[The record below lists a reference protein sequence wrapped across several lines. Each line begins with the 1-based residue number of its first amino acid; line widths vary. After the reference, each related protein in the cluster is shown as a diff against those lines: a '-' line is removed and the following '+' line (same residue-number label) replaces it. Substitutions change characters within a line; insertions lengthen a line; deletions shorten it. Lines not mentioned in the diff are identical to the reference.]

1 MIRVR
6 TPSRLHFGLFALP
19 TGDAPGEWPDRDGR
33 PALPARTY
41 GGVGLMIEQPGLTV
55 AVEPATTWSS
65 DGALAERALAFAHMA
80 SAALDSDDPLHIR
93 VASTVRAH
101 VGLGSGTQLA
111 LAVAQAVALAA
122 DRDEL
127 SAVELARLVGRGQRS
142 ALGIHGF
149 AQGGFL
155 VEGGKR
161 GADDI
166 APIVAR
172 VTFPTAWR
180 IVLIIP
186 HALQGDHGP
195 RERAAFRALGQ
206 AGADLGRTDAL
217 CRLALLGMLPALAE
231 ADLDAFGE
239 AVYDFNR
246 RVGEMFRPW
255 QGDLYAHPRIAALV
269 AALRTHERVRGV
281 GQSSWG
287 PTVFA
292 VVRAEETGGLCARL
306 VSRHGCAPDEL
317 LVTAASDGGAV
328 ADEPPR

>member
-1 MIRVR
+1 MIRVS

-19 TGDAPGEWPDRDGR
+19 TGDAPGAWPDRDGR
-33 PALPARTY
+33 PVLPARSY
-41 GGVGLMIEQPGLTV
+41 GGVGLMIEQPDLTV
-55 AVEPATTWSS
+55 MVEPATIWHS
-65 DGALAERALAFAHMA
+65 DGALADRALTFARTA
-80 SAALDSDDPLHIR
+80 SAALASDHPLHIR
-93 VASTVRAH
+93 VATTVRAH

-111 LAVAQAVALAA
+111 LAVARAVALTAG
-122 DRDEL
+122 RDEL

-161 GADDI
+161 AADDI
-166 APIVAR
+166 APLVAR
-172 VTFPTAWR
+172 AAFPTAWR

-186 HALQGDHGP
+186 HALEGDHGP

-231 ADLDAFGE
+231 ADFDAFGE

-269 AALRTHERVRGV
+269 TALRTHEGVRGV

-292 VVRAEETGGLCARL
+292 VVRAEEAHGLCARL
-306 VSRHGCAPDEL
+306 VSKHECAPEEL
-317 LVTAASDGGAV
+317 LVTAAANRGAIT
-328 ADEPPR
+328 DEPHA